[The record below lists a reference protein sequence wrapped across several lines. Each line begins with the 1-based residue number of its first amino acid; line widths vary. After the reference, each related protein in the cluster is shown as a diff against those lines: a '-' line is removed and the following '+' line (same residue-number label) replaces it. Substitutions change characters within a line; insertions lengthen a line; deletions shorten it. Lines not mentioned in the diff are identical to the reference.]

1 MNNNLLV
8 CILILLI
15 IVLLICYI
23 RKRERFISASAIFQI
38 IQSTYRDDSRKF
50 DGI

>member
-8 CILILLI
+8 CILILVI

-23 RKRERFISASAIFQI
+23 RKRERFIPASAIIQI
-38 IQSTYRDDSRKF
+38 IQSKYRDDSHKF